1 MLKGSLLSIPAFLVI
16 IALAP
21 NALAQGRGCE
31 LKPTLEAYMTER
43 HGDPS
48 RTIWPMYKGTPECQK
63 LNFDNSALAC
73 QLGKAQDEMLSNLKM
88 ARTMKDG
95 LERARKQ
102 NHRRLGSDTTGPPAK
117 ARQIRRYMSYLA
129 RDTARY
135 HAAKLRLES
144 TLVAYRGVSGKQEAV
159 GCDLRKPWEPKL
171 VPSGWMP

>member
-1 MLKGSLLSIPAFLVI
+1 MKNTMILIVL
-16 IALAP
+16 ALAP
-21 NALAQGRGCE
+21 NVWAQGRGCE
-31 LKPTLEAYMTER
+31 LKPTLGAYLMEKYPNPKMIR
-43 HGDPS
+43 IPY
-48 RTIWPMYKGTPECQK
+48 RGTPECQK
-63 LNFDNSALAC
+63 LKFDSGALRC
-73 QLGKAQDEMLSNLKM
+73 QLGKAQDEMMSNLKM

-95 LERARKQ
+95 LERARKR

-159 GCDLRKPWEPKL
+159 GCDLRKPWEPKR